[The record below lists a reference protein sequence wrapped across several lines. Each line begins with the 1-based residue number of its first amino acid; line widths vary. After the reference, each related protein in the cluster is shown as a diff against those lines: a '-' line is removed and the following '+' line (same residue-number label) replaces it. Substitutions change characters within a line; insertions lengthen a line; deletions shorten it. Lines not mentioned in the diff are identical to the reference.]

1 MIVSIASFEGKWRG
15 IVAMSLGETI
25 EFLPVF
31 RKQAKNNDDFYSE
44 CEHRALLSNFSLDFA
59 ASRS

>member
-1 MIVSIASFEGKWRG
+1 
-15 IVAMSLGETI
+15 MSLGETI

-31 RKQAKNNDDFYSE
+31 RKQAKNNDDFYWE